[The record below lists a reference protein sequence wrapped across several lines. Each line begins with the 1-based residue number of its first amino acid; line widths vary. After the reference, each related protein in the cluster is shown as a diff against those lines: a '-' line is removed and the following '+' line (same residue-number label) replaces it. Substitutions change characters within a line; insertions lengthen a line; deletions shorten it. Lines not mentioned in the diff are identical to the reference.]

1 MWYIHTTDYALLV
14 KMNEVLIHTTK
25 WTNFENITLSE
36 KKATKTTNFM
46 TPFMWNNQNR
56 TLFKAGDIGRKWEV
70 IANGYKVSLW
80 GDENALKLIIVM
92 ICTTL
97 IILKTTEEF
106 TLNEW
111 IVCMWIIAQR
121 MLPKK
126 KKLTSW
132 GFVTSFF
139 HLLFSLLSS
148 LEIDDPTSSLLT
160 WNKKFPT
167 SFKVVCCRFHWESV
181 SKGTYIT
188 YKQCNVLM
196 T

>member
-25 WTNFENITLSE
+25 WMNFENITLSE
-36 KKATKTTNFM
+36 KKPQTKTTYFM

-56 TLFKAGDIGRKWEV
+56 TIFKAGDIGRKWEV

-92 ICTTL
+92 TCTTL
-97 IILKTTEEF
+97 NILKTTEEF

-111 IVCMWIIAQR
+111 IVCMWIIPQR

-126 KKLTSW
+126 K
-132 GFVTSFF
+132 
-139 HLLFSLLSS
+139 
-148 LEIDDPTSSLLT
+148 
-160 WNKKFPT
+160 
-167 SFKVVCCRFHWESV
+167 
-181 SKGTYIT
+181 T
-188 YKQCNVLM
+188 YKLRFCNKLFPSFIQPPQFFRNRWSNFIIADLK
-196 T
+196 